1 MITLSKLQLSDY
13 PLLLEGFNTSF
24 LQEPLKKPTKALL
37 KYLPNGFRP
46 GKLMRTQLLKI
57 YIAAMNDGEPDLSEH
72 IKAEA
77 ERAFAEIGINTY
89 FEGKEF
95 DEASA
100 TLSITDIAELLYKN
114 DLFVP
119 PHIVLLLYGVD
130 CSEELV
136 AASIKLHHLFFDEL
150 VQQAK
155 REHESGFAEGE
166 AKAQSELAVQKKRAE
181 KLQKSLDAERLE
193 NKEYAAQLSKLTS
206 ARSALERDLQDL
218 KNKLEHSRQ
227 CEKAATSKSEQL
239 SACCQTL
246 SAEKEQLSQELTELK
261 KDLQTT
267 EDKLKA
273 AAASAEDA
281 RRPRYTPEQL
291 RQLCSAVIDSI
302 QTDRLTPDAILELA
316 KKDFNGT
323 ETIAEGW
330 AALSGQAVAS
340 LTELLEKLDAQDIT
354 PDRLDE
360 LARIES
366 NVLIEY
372 SVTRSIK
379 AILLRW
385 LSQASNDRMIC
396 QHFEKDEE
404 MTGL

>member
-1 MITLSKLQLSDY
+1 MCRIASARHQKRDLKR
-13 PLLLEGFNTSF
+13 SF
-24 LQEPLKKPTKALL
+24 FFFVSSASASVSAGTGA
-37 KYLPNGFRP
+37 GS
-46 GKLMRTQLLKI
+46 
-57 YIAAMNDGEPDLSEH
+57 A
-72 IKAEA
+72 
-77 ERAFAEIGINTY
+77 
-89 FEGKEF
+89 
-95 DEASA
+95 ASA
-100 TLSITDIAELLYKN
+100 TVGAGRRPFTR
-114 DLFVP
+114 
-119 PHIVLLLYGVD
+119 
-130 CSEELV
+130 CS
-136 AASIKLHHLFFDEL
+136 S
-150 VQQAK
+150 
-155 REHESGFAEGE
+155 
-166 AKAQSELAVQKKRAE
+166 AVTWA
-181 KLQKSLDAERLE
+181 
-193 NKEYAAQLSKLTS
+193 
-206 ARSALERDLQDL
+206 
-218 KNKLEHSRQ
+218 
-227 CEKAATSKSEQL
+227 
-239 SACCQTL
+239 
-246 SAEKEQLSQELTELK
+246 
-261 KDLQTT
+261 
-267 EDKLKA
+267 LKA

-323 ETIAEGW
+323 ETITEGW